1 MENIRGIDSVSK
13 SSEKSSHKSLF
24 IIYSEFRMYVNPF
37 RMEHLLEI
45 SRYSNVKLS
54 FNEFGKYQEI
64 LQK

>member
-1 MENIRGIDSVSK
+1 MENICKVDPVSK

-24 IIYSEFRMYVNPF
+24 IIHSEFRMYVDPF

-54 FNEFGKYQEI
+54 FNEFGKYEEI
-64 LQK
+64 SQK

>member
-1 MENIRGIDSVSK
+1 MENICGVDSVSK
-13 SSEKSSHKSLF
+13 SNEKSSYKFLF
-24 IIYSEFRMYVNPF
+24 IIYSEFRTYVNPF

-54 FNEFGKYQEI
+54 FNKFGKYQKI